1 MTTVEVISQTQIIDA
16 PIVVQEISVD
26 PITSEVTFVVTNET
40 PVAVINAG
48 PQGPQ
53 GVVGPAGPSNP
64 TMNFVQAS
72 PSTEWTIN
80 HNFGFYP
87 SISIFTVGGIEM
99 MGEVLNTTIN
109 QTLIRFNTSVAGSAR
124 LS

>member
-1 MTTVEVISQTQIIDA
+1 MNTVEVISQTQIIDA
-16 PIVVQEISVD
+16 PIIVQEISVD
-26 PITSEVTFVVTNET
+26 PITSLVTFVVTNET
-40 PVAVINAG
+40 PVSVINAG
-48 PQGPQ
+48 PQGPL
-53 GVVGPAGPSNP
+53 GNPGPAGPSNP

-80 HNFGFYP
+80 HDFGFYP

-99 MGEVLNTTIN
+99 MGEALNTTFN
-109 QTLIRFNTSVAGSAR
+109 QTLVRFNASVAGSAR

>member
-16 PIVVQEISVD
+16 PIVQQEIYVD

-48 PQGPQ
+48 PQGPI
-53 GVVGPAGPSNP
+53 GNPGPAGPSNP
-64 TMNFVQAS
+64 TMNFVQVS

-87 SISIFTVGGIEM
+87 SLSIFTVGGIEM
-99 MGEVLNTTIN
+99 LGEVVNTSIN
-109 QTLIRFNTSVAGSAR
+109 QTLVRFNTSVAGSAR